1 MKNKTKVGGL
11 RQNLGGSTSLT
22 NKPQSPPSDLRKN
35 RRFPIELPL
44 RFDQGRHYGAGNT
57 LNLSSSGV
65 LFECDP
71 RGLELGEPIAL
82 ILDWP
87 VKLDGDRPLALWI
100 TGIIVRIDGRKV
112 AARVKAWEFHLAG
125 KKARLAA

>member
-1 MKNKTKVGGL
+1 MK
-11 RQNLGGSTSLT
+11 RPP
-22 NKPQSPPSDLRKN
+22 KPPNEQREN
-35 RRFPIELPL
+35 RRFPIELTL
-44 RFDQGRHYGAGNT
+44 RFDQGRYSGAGKT

-65 LFECDP
+65 LFDCES
-71 RGLELGEPIAL
+71 RGLETNEPIAL

-100 TGIIVRIDGRKV
+100 TGIIVRIDGRQV